1 VIHQLIMASPKPGM
15 STEEFQRYWLENHAV
30 NYASKIPQ
38 IKKYLIDT
46 VIPFGDGQPQ
56 WQGVAEIWLNAEDE
70 IASLQSP
77 EFLNGARA
85 DEPNWAAF
93 WLTVALDTESR
104 EVVTGPAKSG
114 PDAVK
119 LIVLVKRK
127 NGLSLEEFREHTA
140 GPQADLAGKVPGLR
154 RYLQCFTTDAL
165 YAVGEAVLDAA
176 HMLWFDDAEA
186 LRSALGSVE
195 FGALADDIHSVV
207 EPRYV
212 HRLVTREHWIIGPLS
227 R

>member
-1 VIHQLIMASPKPGM
+1 MIHQLILASPRPGM
-15 STEEFQRYWLENHAV
+15 TTEEFQRYWVENHAV

-56 WQGVAEIWLNAEDE
+56 WQGVAEIWLNEEDE

-77 EFLNGARA
+77 EFIKGARA

-119 LIVLVKRK
+119 LIVVVKRK
-127 NGLSLEEFREHTA
+127 EGLPLEEFRAHTA
-140 GPQADLAGKVPGLR
+140 GPQADLAGKVPSLR

-165 YAVGEAVLDAA
+165 YTVGEAVLDAA

-186 LRSALGSVE
+186 LRSALDSAE
-195 FGALADDIHSVV
+195 FRALWDDIQSVV

-212 HRLVTREHWIIGPLS
+212 HRLVAREHWIIGPLS

>member
-1 VIHQLIMASPKPGM
+1 MIHQLIMASPRPGM
-15 STEEFQRYWLENHAV
+15 TAGEFQRYWVENHAV

-38 IKKYLIDT
+38 IRRYLIDT
-46 VIPFGDGQPQ
+46 VIPFGDGEPR

-77 EFLNGARA
+77 EFIEGARA

-104 EVVTGPAKSG
+104 EVVTGPAESG

-119 LIVLVKRK
+119 LIVLVKRRE
-127 NGLSLEEFREHTA
+127 GLPLGQFREHTA
-140 GPQADLAGKVPGLR
+140 GPQANLAGKVPNLR

-165 YAVGEAVLDAA
+165 YDVGEAILDAA
-176 HMLWFDDAEA
+176 HMLWFDDVEA
-186 LRSALGSVE
+186 LRSALDSAE
-195 FGALADDIHSVV
+195 FRALSDDIESVV

-212 HRLVTREHWIIGPLS
+212 HRLVTREHWIIGPRS